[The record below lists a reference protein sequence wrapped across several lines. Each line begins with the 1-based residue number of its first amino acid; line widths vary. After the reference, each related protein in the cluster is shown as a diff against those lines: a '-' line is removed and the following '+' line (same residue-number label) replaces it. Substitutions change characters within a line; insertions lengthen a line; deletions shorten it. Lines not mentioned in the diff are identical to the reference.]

1 MLVTLDEEEIIPWAA
16 SQGLPTDMPSLVRE
30 QKVEDLI
37 QGELDRVNENY
48 AQVEQA
54 KKFAILDHD
63 FSQEGGELTPSL
75 KVKRNV
81 VGEKYADV
89 FESLYDG

>member
-30 QKVEDLI
+30 QKVIELI
-37 QGELDRVNENY
+37 QGELDRVNSHY
-48 AQVEQA
+48 AQVEQV
-54 KKFAILDHD
+54 KSFVILDHD

-81 VGEKYADV
+81 VAEKYAGEI
-89 FESLYDG
+89 ESLYS